1 MKQRSLVAFISSNC
15 NEKYFLLILGVG
27 LQMAGVIRKLIITN
41 RGMLLTYLLFITDF
55 FFYVNNSGKILSQ
68 FLNDYVPF
76 CNLVLYESQV
86 QKALSSLFMLL

>member
-1 MKQRSLVAFISSNC
+1 
-15 NEKYFLLILGVG
+15 
-27 LQMAGVIRKLIITN
+27 
-41 RGMLLTYLLFITDF
+41 MLLTYLLFITDF